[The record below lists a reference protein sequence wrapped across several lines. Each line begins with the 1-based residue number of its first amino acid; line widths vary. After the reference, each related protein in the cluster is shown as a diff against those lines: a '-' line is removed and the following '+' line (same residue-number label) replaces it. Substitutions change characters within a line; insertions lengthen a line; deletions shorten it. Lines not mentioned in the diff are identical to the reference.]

1 MAVTVSEIPGP
12 GGTDAGGALTVSQEE
27 SAVADEIDN
36 CPPPEF
42 ESGSDAVCDCG
53 FDVRAANEI
62 RLVPSVSSAGGDVT
76 ESDTEIVCEVPV
88 HDPELHVTV
97 TDPEYGPP
105 AAVSDKAP
113 LFSAIETTPGVVEPP
128 ATVSHDTDAEV
139 EKEMFCETTLE
150 ATPTVFAAGG
160 AEVPCVIENETLD
173 AASTRSADCG
183 RTVMLTPSNPDAA
196 GVAESV
202 TLAVK
207 L

>member
-88 HDPELHVTV
+88 HDPELQSRLFEVLDLVFADETNAWALGSDRRWRRVPNRH
-97 TDPEYGPP
+97 G
-105 AAVSDKAP
+105 VSSQERLKELARERARRR
-113 LFSAIETTPGVVEPP
+113 L
-128 ATVSHDTDAEV
+128 DTDIRVGEGD
-139 EKEMFCETTLE
+139 E
-150 ATPTVFAAGG
+150 P
-160 AEVPCVIENETLD
+160 
-173 AASTRSADCG
+173 
-183 RTVMLTPSNPDAA
+183 
-196 GVAESV
+196 
-202 TLAVK
+202 K
-207 L
+207 LPA